1 MAWVEKRERTNAR
14 GKLQVTYRVRWRE
27 RDGRAR
33 AKTFSRKV
41 EADRFAATVSADI
54 VRGQYIDPD
63 AGKISFET
71 YARKWIEAQTFEETT
86 REAVELRLR
95 LHAFPALGDRNLSEV
110 QPSTI
115 QGWLRTLVDLAPT
128 YRKVVFANVATVFT
142 AAVDDDLIAKNPCKA
157 PSVRRPRA
165 DPRKLVPWTT
175 QRVLSM
181 RDELPERYRL
191 VVVLGAGLGL
201 RQGRS
206 SPSPPT
212 TSTWSAAKSPS
223 DVR

>member
-1 MAWVEKRERTNAR
+1 
-14 GKLQVTYRVRWRE
+14 
-27 RDGRAR
+27 
-33 AKTFSRKV
+33 
-41 EADRFAATVSADI
+41 
-54 VRGQYIDPD
+54 
-63 AGKISFET
+63 
-71 YARKWIEAQTFEETT
+71 
-86 REAVELRLR
+86 
-95 LHAFPALGDRNLSEV
+95 LGNRYLSEV

-115 QGWLRTLVDLAPT
+115 QGWLRTLADLAPT

-142 AAVDDDLIAKNPCKA
+142 AAVDDDLVAKNPCKA

-165 DPRKLVPWTT
+165 DPHKLVPWTT

-201 RQGRS
+201 RQGEIFAL
-206 SPSPPT
+206 SPDDI
-212 TSTWSAAKSPS
+212 TWSAAKSPS